1 MKLSL
6 VLSIVMVAFFVGAT
20 SVTAKEVETIVS
32 TEITLETLKPIV
44 GEWRNKENA
53 DSKLIII

>member
-1 MKLSL
+1 
-6 VLSIVMVAFFVGAT
+6 MVAFFVGAT